1 MTKIF
6 AVANRKGGVGK
17 TTTAIHLAH
26 GLALK
31 EARRGGRVL
40 LLDLDPQ
47 GDAAAALGLNADG
60 RCISQVLT
68 GQGGLQENIMS
79 AEHED
84 SHGRENFY
92 VLPASDQ
99 LKQAKAFLQQ
109 QAAIGVVM
117 QQTMGRAT
125 EVLDPDTALE
135 HYLGPAKD
143 LFSYIIIDCPPS
155 LDSLGRAVYRFSD
168 AAIVPVKL
176 DYMSTRGTGRHTQ
189 NILQEQA
196 EGIDIRIAA
205 IVPTFV
211 QPQLKL
217 TQQMASVL
225 VETYGRRVIAK
236 SIPNRVA
243 IAEAPAHGLTMF
255 EMDPDGEVAE
265 AYMALV
271 NKVA

>member
-1 MTKIF
+1 MTKIY

-31 EARRGGRVL
+31 EAKKGGRVL

-47 GDAAAALGLNADG
+47 GDVAAALGLDPDG
-60 RCISQVLT
+60 RCLSYVLT
-68 GQGGLQENIMS
+68 GQSGLRENIMP
-79 AEHED
+79 AAHD
-84 SHGRENFY
+84 GSHGRENLY
-92 VLPASDQ
+92 VLPASDE

-117 QQTMGRAT
+117 QQTMGRAAD
-125 EVLDPDTALE
+125 VLDPDTALE
-135 HYLGPAKD
+135 YYLGPAKD
-143 LFSYIIIDCPPS
+143 LFNYIIIDCPPS
-155 LDSLGRAVYRFSD
+155 LDSLDRAVYRFSD

-176 DYMSTRGTGRHTQ
+176 DYMSTRGAGRHTQ

-211 QPQLKL
+211 QSQLKL
-217 TQQMASVL
+217 TQQMARVL
-225 VETYGRRVIAK
+225 MDTYGRRVIST

-255 EMDPDGEVAE
+255 EMDPEGEVAE